1 MIFMIIERFGDLKL
15 LRERFKRDGRMLPD
29 NVRYQAS
36 WIDAAT
42 NRCYQVMEAP
52 DAEALTAWIK
62 AWDDIVDFQVS
73 PVLTSQDFWAKFES
87 EDFRVA
93 DQR

>member
-1 MIFMIIERFGDLKL
+1 MIFMIIEQFRDVKL
-15 LRERFKRDGRMLPD
+15 LHERFKSDGRMLPA
-29 NVRYQAS
+29 NVRYQMS
-36 WIDAAT
+36 WIDAVT

-52 DAEALTAWIK
+52 DQESLAPWIK
-62 AWDDIVDFQVS
+62 AWEDIVDIEVI

-87 EDFRVA
+87 EDRRVA

>member
-1 MIFMIIERFGDLKL
+1 
-15 LRERFKRDGRMLPD
+15 
-29 NVRYQAS
+29 
-36 WIDAAT
+36 
-42 NRCYQVMEAP
+42 MEAP
-52 DAEALTAWIK
+52 DAEALMPWIK

-87 EDFRVA
+87 EDLRVA